1 MSNKYIILLESH
13 IEKLVLAI
21 VSLVCLWLLVTRVLI
36 SPNKV
41 EFERR
46 TLAPAE
52 IDQVIKVRSD
62 RLADKLHLP
71 SELVQAHQPIAN
83 KLKEKISLTIPDVN
97 SRVYAYLPAPISP
110 DIMDGRQ
117 YKLPEIGPVRE
128 VAAEHI
134 RSVVYEPIEEV
145 AEKNPYASQR
155 SAPND
160 LDMVTVAAEFD
171 VADVYYSFYDCFAGV
186 DVPAEWKD
194 PCLAQPVFAAVELQ
208 RQEQLEDGIWSQWQR
223 VPRTRIEMRRE
234 MFEVVEEAG
243 GLPAGGIKMS
253 LFKFNNRAVVADL
266 LQPEPYRIASEE
278 NEWYPPLLHERY
290 LVYQRKQEKEAR
302 KKAAEEENKRRDPR
316 RLEKSRGRNRG
327 GLGGAMSR
335 GGEGESR
342 GSGRNG
348 YGGRGRGPRGRGPI
362 GFGGRGEDERSIM
375 ESRRTPN
382 KRKKTDKDEIDEELT
397 KLLLTEDT
405 DLSQKQEPLTFWS
418 HDDTIEPG
426 KVYRYRIRLG
436 VFNPVAGTGQV
447 KPVNRSRQDK
457 VILWSNYSEV
467 TDPIEI
473 PKRLYFFPLRGQ
485 ASENKAVT
493 VKIFKYKMG
502 YWYACQSAVRQGETI
517 GKEVENKDLEDDT
530 RIYSLSNKSIP
541 ETIDYSTGSV
551 LVDVKTVNS
560 WLGTKNLTRKYY
572 SDMLYSFD
580 GDGIDR
586 MPIQQLYWPREVQLK
601 YQELEKSEKKEK
613 KAFRAWTGGTGR
625 FSGRIKQKR
634 RRYGEEGDDEEGGS
648 REDDEAAAHRR
659 MFGER

>member
-194 PCLAQPVFAAVELQ
+194 PCFAQPVFAAVELQ

-278 NEWYPPLLHERY
+278 DEWYPPLLYKRY
-290 LVYQRKQEKEAR
+290 LGYQRKQKKEDRR
-302 KKAAEEENKRRDPR
+302 KAKEEENNQRDPR
-316 RLEKSRGRNRG
+316 RSETLRGRGRG
-327 GLGGAMSR
+327 RLGGAISR
-335 GGEGESR
+335 GGEVESR
-342 GSGRNG
+342 GGGR
-348 YGGRGRGPRGRGPI
+348 YGGRGRNLRRGSI
-362 GFGGRGEDERSIM
+362 GFGDRGEDERGPL
-375 ESRRTPN
+375 EGRRTSE
-382 KRKKTDKDEIDEELT
+382 KKKSEKDEIDEELM
-397 KLLLTEDT
+397 KLLITEKT
-405 DLSQKQEPLTFWS
+405 DLSQMQESLTFWA
-418 HDDTIEPG
+418 HDDTVKPG
-426 KVYRYRIRLG
+426 KIYKYRIRLG
-436 VFNPVAGTGQV
+436 IFNPVAGTVQV
-447 KPVNRSRQDK
+447 KPVDQSRQNK
-457 VILWSNYSEV
+457 VVLWSKYSDV
-467 TDPIEI
+467 TDQIEI
-473 PKRLYFFPLRGQ
+473 PKRLYFFPLRGE

-502 YWYACQSAVRQGETI
+502 YWYRWQGAVRQGEII
-517 GKEVENKDLEDDT
+517 GKEVENKDSENGTKVSRLA
-530 RIYSLSNKSIP
+530 NKSIP
-541 ETIDYSTGSV
+541 ETIDYSTGSI

-560 WLGTKNLTRKYY
+560 WVGTTNLTHKYY
-572 SDMLYSFD
+572 SDMLYSFN
-580 GDGIDR
+580 GDGIER
-586 MPIQQLYWPREVQLK
+586 MPIQQLYWPREMQLK
-601 YQELEKSEKKEK
+601 YQELEKFEKKEK
-613 KAFRAWTGGTGR
+613 KTFRAWTGGAGR
-625 FSGRIKQKR
+625 FGDRIKRTR
-634 RRYGEEGDDEEGGS
+634 RTYDEDEDDSDRDDDEE
-648 REDDEAAAHRR
+648 AYRR